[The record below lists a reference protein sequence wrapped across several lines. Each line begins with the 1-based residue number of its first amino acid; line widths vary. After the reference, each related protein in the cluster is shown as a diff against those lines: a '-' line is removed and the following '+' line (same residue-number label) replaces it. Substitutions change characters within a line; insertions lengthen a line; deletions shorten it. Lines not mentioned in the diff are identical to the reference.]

1 MAKWINKTNQPLS
14 EVEKFIN
21 DFMDRPE
28 AIYGRILLALC
39 SYVTGYI

>member
-1 MAKWINKTNQPLS
+1 MPKWINKTDQPLS

-28 AIYGRILLALC
+28 AEQKILRKQFM
-39 SYVTGYI
+39 